1 MGAIHGF
8 FVRECPPVSEVDF
21 LFTRRGSAVRARHR
35 PPFNQRVSVIVEAST
50 APRAHPL
57 LASMAFMK
65 PFPIADESGAASA
78 ATPITV
84 IAAAGEDRPRCWRV
98 RAIQIETAYQP
109 VISRPGGRLA
119 AGERLRGKHRMIVCR
134 VSVALLASTA
144 LAFWQMCA
152 GAQEIAAPFSP
163 PSIPLPSLR
172 LGSEGTVYAPF
183 GKGSI
188 PIRHAADE
196 YSVLD
201 FGAKCDGLT
210 NDTAAIQ
217 AAMNA
222 AAVVKVSLT
231 IAPRN
236 ATCRANDL
244 YYKTG
249 VRLGIDGTL
258 KSFGNSTT
266 PLSNYSSA
274 FGGPIESD
282 VVIEGDGVIDNQMTA
297 RGVAHPVACI
307 YSHGPVQDFTLRGV
321 TLKGCGNSPVNIVGG
336 SNTPGA
342 GAAHV
347 YLSYVKI
354 LGTGNNNANQ
364 FAEGCDDCWVDHIR
378 IDNLTNDFL
387 WAFYGNVTN
396 SGITNSYINGHG
408 NPGTMGI
415 GVLSDAGQPA
425 PSSNILIEGNEITGV
440 DGCAVWVQGTS
451 TATSGQSLKQ
461 KNIRII
467 GNDGHGNNT
476 GRHPN
481 WGGECILDGSTIASA
496 SNIWH
501 DDGVANANGSTNKT
515 PTAGIYFYPATSTS
529 QAVDHYTSL
538 GDTIFNEGVNGT
550 GNRRRD
556 RRPRS

>member
-1 MGAIHGF
+1 
-8 FVRECPPVSEVDF
+8 
-21 LFTRRGSAVRARHR
+21 
-35 PPFNQRVSVIVEAST
+35 
-50 APRAHPL
+50 
-57 LASMAFMK
+57 
-65 PFPIADESGAASA
+65 
-78 ATPITV
+78 
-84 IAAAGEDRPRCWRV
+84 
-98 RAIQIETAYQP
+98 
-109 VISRPGGRLA
+109 
-119 AGERLRGKHRMIVCR
+119 MIVCR

-144 LAFWQMCA
+144 LAFWQVCA

-249 VRLGIDGTL
+249 ARLGIDGTL

-529 QAVDHYTSL
+529 QAVDHYTSM

-550 GNRRRD
+550 GIGVVIAGPVHNGAAASNYSFIGIRIFDNQGTRTMVQAFNGQCNSSCTIIGSQIDPAIPSPFAGLAISGGTSTSPPATIFGNGPYANYVAGDVVIPGNSTNGGIGIFNGGLRATLPTSCAG
-556 RRPRS
+556 RGSGTFYRTSSAAVGVCP